1 MKNKSV
7 FERLQSFTLSICE
20 SWLFGAIINLCIV
33 LNTLCLS
40 LDSYPDNKDLQ
51 KILDIFNIVFFAIFF
66 GEMIIKVI
74 GMGPRLYIKD

>member
-1 MKNKSV
+1 
-7 FERLQSFTLSICE
+7 
-20 SWLFGAIINLCIV
+20 
-33 LNTLCLS
+33 LS
-40 LDSYPDNKDLQ
+40 LDSYPDNKELQ